1 MEQEKNRPLILG
13 LDFGGSG
20 TKTVGGVFR
29 KKKKLAKVMSPEVIE
44 VPKVSLES
52 RGIADIKGADENR
65 AWVGVNGKYYAVGY
79 LAKSYLA
86 TPQLRQLK
94 SNLAIYK
101 ALSACWVY
109 SKEFKLGN
117 EFEVAIGCFLPPG
130 EYKEKILFEQ
140 NLEEAL
146 SEFETPDGTFKVSL
160 IHFECKPEGLGIFL
174 NHWTDKY
181 DEASNSL
188 CANLMF
194 GYRNASVVLVEKGN
208 FGDWQTSDLG
218 FIKMVKSV
226 QRKTAGYTIEALTE
240 AIARWD
246 GTEDQCLRL
255 ILRKQYKE
263 ERERELQ
270 TLKAEIEI
278 AKMEYVLSLSNWLG
292 EVVPQ
297 NVSQI
302 IISGGTADY
311 LKPDLKEWAKNIS
324 PVTLFW
330 HGGVELPEDIEL
342 DMGNRMADVWVLWQ
356 SFYLE
361 VKDQLKAVVQEV

>member
-1 MEQEKNRPLILG
+1 MQQKNRPLILG

-20 TKTVGGVFR
+20 TKIIGGVLGKR
-29 KKKKLAKVMSPEVIE
+29 KKVALMMNPEVIE

-52 RGIADIKGADENR
+52 RDIADIKGAFHNR
-65 AWVGVNGKYYAVGY
+65 AWVGVNDKYYAVGY

-86 TPQLRQLK
+86 TPQLRPLK
-94 SNLAIYK
+94 SNLAIDK
-101 ALSACWVY
+101 ALSAIWVM

-130 EYKEKILFEQ
+130 EYQEKTLFEQ

-146 SEFETPDGTFKVSL
+146 SEFETPDGTFNVSL
-160 IHFECKPEGLGIFL
+160 LNFDCKPEGLGIFL
-174 NHWTDKY
+174 NHWTDNY

-218 FIKMVKSV
+218 FIKMVKFV

-240 AIARWD
+240 AIAQWD
-246 GTEDQCLRL
+246 GTEDRCLKL
-255 ILRKQYKE
+255 ILRKQGQQ
-263 ERERELQ
+263 ERERELE
-270 TLKAEIEI
+270 TLKTEIAI
-278 AKMEYVLSLSNWLG
+278 AKMEYVLSLSNWLN
-292 EVVPQ
+292 EVVPKD
-297 NVSQI
+297 VSQI
-302 IISGGTADY
+302 VISGGTADY
-311 LKPDLKEWAKNIS
+311 LKPDLKEWAKNVS

-342 DMGNRMADVWVLWQ
+342 GMGHRMADIWILWQ
-356 SFYLE
+356 DFYSK
-361 VKDQLKAVVQEV
+361 VKEKVKAVA